1 MRNVNQAFI
10 GFQKILFVLGSYE
23 FLKNLEDNIWERFFL
38 WKFFLKNDGVEFVNP
53 HKETLEKIVR
63 LDRNIERKIICLIN
77 SELSDVISKN
87 KALLRL
93 KQEKLQVNPLLHSDI
108 LFLT

>member
-1 MRNVNQAFI
+1 M
-10 GFQKILFVLGSYE
+10 
-23 FLKNLEDNIWERFFL
+23 
-38 WKFFLKNDGVEFVNP
+38 KNDGVEFVNP

-87 KALLRL
+87 KVLLRL
-93 KQEKLQVNPLLHSDI
+93 KQEKLQVNPLLIFDI
-108 LFLT
+108 DWKICHK

>member
-1 MRNVNQAFI
+1 M
-10 GFQKILFVLGSYE
+10 
-23 FLKNLEDNIWERFFL
+23 
-38 WKFFLKNDGVEFVNP
+38 KNDGVEFVNP

-63 LDRNIERKIICLIN
+63 LDRNVERKIVCLIN
-77 SELSDVISKN
+77 SELSDRIFKKKV
-87 KALLRL
+87 LRL